1 VGQGFIIDGLVN
13 GTVQMKNS
21 YRVFVKEGLANN
33 SQFEPP
39 ILVNQKTTEAYLS
52 SIKSV
57 SDLIIKRLVQ
67 HLLHKYDLIHC

>member
-33 SQFEPP
+33 SQFERTS
-39 ILVNQKTTEAYLS
+39 NS
-52 SIKSV
+52 SKP
-57 SDLIIKRLVQ
+57 KNN
-67 HLLHKYDLIHC
+67 